1 MIGMQI
7 GSYKI
12 LEKLGEGGMGVVY
25 KAIDT
30 GLDRAVAMKVL
41 NTDLSK
47 NPEIVERFRSEAKA
61 QANLNHT
68 NLATLYAFLT
78 SEGTAFMVMEFVDGE
93 TFQQMIMRRGPIPE
107 QEAIPLFRQ
116 ALLGIGYAHR
126 AGIIHRDIKPSNLML
141 NKSGIVK
148 VMDFGIA
155 KVMGTR
161 GLTRT
166 GTQMGTVAY
175 MSPEQIQ
182 NRVVDIRSDIY
193 ELGVTLYQMLTGH
206 LPFDS
211 DSDFEIMQNHVRTP
225 PPPPSRFYPYLRKE
239 VENVVLKSLE
249 KSPDNRF
256 QTVEQFGA
264 ALERPES
271 LVYTPPAD
279 ISDLVTAPVHVPGG
293 PVPPQGPGAATV
305 PLTPSAAGVPPA
317 RPSQP
322 PAYASQ
328 PPQYP
333 SQQPVY
339 APQPPVYGSH
349 PPLQPT
355 VQVGAPTVP
364 HSQGYGTGAAMPSSV
379 APQAAMP
386 SAMPRPSTGPAWAQ
400 KKVLIG
406 AVVLVLVALGAIGA
420 YEYMK
425 PVHPGGGTAVA
436 QPQLVVPTEPPTPSS
451 IPGETVPPA
460 AGASSA
466 QPAVGASS
474 TGTPSTPQPTSTSNQ
489 PSGNASAPAVEPPAD
504 KPVEPA
510 PAKPK
515 PKPAPAASKTA
526 ETASKPVV
534 VAGQTEY
541 ENAQAAYNQ
550 NRYFRPATNSAL
562 YWAIQ
567 SRKAGNAQGKALEE
581 QLQGIYKE
589 RVRQFYLRKN
599 YHAALELLNIM
610 LEYYPGNQ
618 SLIQEQQKIQAAID
632 ANNN

>member
-249 KSPDNRF
+249 KNPDNRF

-293 PVPPQGPGAATV
+293 PVPPGPPNVPPQGPGAPTV
-305 PLTPSAAGVPPA
+305 PLTPSAVGVPPA

-322 PAYASQ
+322 PAYGSQ

-333 SQQPVY
+333 QQPVY
-339 APQPPVYGSH
+339 APQPPVYGS
-349 PPLQPT
+349 QPT
-355 VQVGAPTVP
+355 VPVGSPTVP
-364 HSQGYGTGAAMPSSV
+364 HSQGYTSGAAMPSSV
-379 APQAAMP
+379 APQAAIP
-386 SAMPRPSTGPAWAQ
+386 SVLPRPSTGPAWAQ

-460 AGASSA
+460 AGASSG
-466 QPAVGASS
+466 QPSGGASSNGASS
-474 TGTPSTPQPTSTSNQ
+474 TPQPSSASNQ
-489 PSGNASAPAVEPPAD
+489 PDGGTAATEPPAD
-504 KPVEPA
+504 KPAEPA

-515 PKPAPAASKTA
+515 PKPSTKPA
-526 ETASKPVV
+526 ETASKPVS
-534 VAGQTEY
+534 GQTEY
-541 ENAQAAYNQ
+541 ENAQAAYDQ

-567 SRKAGNAQGKALEE
+567 SRKAGNPQGRALEE

-610 LEYYPGNQ
+610 LEYYPGNA
-618 SLIQEQQKIQAAID
+618 SLLQEQQKIQAAID